1 MLQSILEGRNCEKST
16 RKIEGYGKG
25 EVIGVRYFFQSKL
38 EKKENGYKMHLPFNV
53 WEVSK
58 QRGIIQAMMILD
70 NDVVNCELHPK
81 EKGNY
86 EIYITDEAVGSM
98 EPGVEHDVLLRIPAS
113 LIKMDQNSPYS
124 FENPIRKIDSMEV
137 IIQPEDG
144 LCGQACVAMLAG
156 KTIAEVI
163 SVMDCR
169 EWQAT
174 MGRVISA
181 LNYYGI
187 DHSQVINYTE
197 GRDAVLPKCCI
208 MMEKMGRFCHYL
220 IHYDGLYYDSN
231 LGVLKDY
238 DMSKLLGYLEIKC

>member
-1 MLQSILEGRNCEKST
+1 M
-16 RKIEGYGKG
+16 
-25 EVIGVRYFFQSKL
+25 RYFFESKI
-38 EKKENGYKMHLPFNV
+38 EKKENGYIIQIPFNV
-53 WEVSK
+53 WEVCK
-58 QRGIIQAMMILD
+58 QREVIQGDLVLD
-70 NDVVNCELHPK
+70 NQIIACELLPK

-86 EIYITDEAVGSM
+86 EIHIADDAVKNVNADET
-98 EPGVEHDVLLRIPAS
+98 HKILLHVNGS
-113 LIKMDQNSPYS
+113 LIRMDQNSPYS

-156 KTIAEVI
+156 VTIAEVI

-174 MGRVISA
+174 MGRMISA

-187 DHSQVINYTE
+187 DHTDIINYTE
-197 GRDAVLPKCCI
+197 GRDVVLPKCCI

-220 IHYDGLYYDSN
+220 IHFDGKFYDSN
-231 LGVLKDY
+231 LGLLEEY
-238 DMSKLLGYLEIKC
+238 DMSKLLGFLEIKC